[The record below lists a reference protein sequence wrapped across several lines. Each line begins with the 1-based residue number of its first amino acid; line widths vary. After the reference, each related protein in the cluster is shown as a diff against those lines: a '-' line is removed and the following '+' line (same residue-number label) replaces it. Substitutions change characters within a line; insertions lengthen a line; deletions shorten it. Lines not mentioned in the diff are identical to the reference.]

1 MKFQTHYTNHIS
13 PFHVVDAVISY
24 VEPNAAF
31 SIRELYQRALN
42 GQMPVLSQHYIS
54 SSDDFSSVSESPYVS
69 DPVDASVINKELLH
83 RSFSGSEKH
92 KKDDASKPE
101 VSSSSDGADTKS

>member
-1 MKFQTHYTNHIS
+1 MKFQTHYTNHVS
-13 PFHVVDAVISY
+13 PYHKVDALVSY

-69 DPVDASVINKELLH
+69 DPVDASAINKELLE
-83 RSFSGSEKH
+83 RSMSEKH
-92 KKDDASKPE
+92 KQDDVSKPE
-101 VSSSSDGADTKS
+101 VSSSDDGADTKS

>member
-1 MKFQTHYTNHIS
+1 MKFQTHYTNHVS
-13 PFHVVDAVISY
+13 PFHKVDALVSY

-54 SSDDFSSVSESPYVS
+54 SSDDFSSLSESPYVS
-69 DPVDASVINKELLH
+69 DPVDASAINKALLE
-83 RSFSGSEKH
+83 RSVVPEKH
-92 KKDDASKPE
+92 KPDVVSKPE
-101 VSSSSDGADTKS
+101 VPCDCADTKADS

>member
-1 MKFQTHYTNHIS
+1 MKFQTHYTNHVS
-13 PFHVVDAVISY
+13 PHHKVDALVSY

-69 DPVDASVINKELLH
+69 DPVDASAINKELLE
-83 RSFSGSEKH
+83 RSLREKP
-92 KKDDASKPE
+92 KNDDVSKPE
-101 VSSSSDGADTKS
+101 VSSSDDGADTKS

>member
-13 PFHVVDAVISY
+13 PFHVVDAFTSY

-69 DPVDASVINKELLH
+69 DPVDASAINKELLE
-83 RSFSGSEKH
+83 RSLREKP
-92 KKDDASKPE
+92 KNDDVSKPE
-101 VSSSSDGADTKS
+101 VSSSDDGADTKS

>member
-1 MKFQTHYTNHIS
+1 MKFQTQYTNHIS
-13 PFHVVDAVISY
+13 PFHEVDALTSY

-69 DPVDASVINKELLH
+69 DPVDVSAINNVLLE
-83 RSFSGSEKH
+83 RSLSEKP
-92 KKDDASKPE
+92 KQNDVSKPE
-101 VSSSSDGADTKS
+101 VPPSDDGADTNS